1 MNDISEEKV
10 RNAVAQVKHPAIDR
24 TLMELGI
31 LKDITIEGDTVF
43 VTLAFPFPGIP
54 IRELLVESVRK
65 PVEELGAKV
74 EVKTGDD
81 CGRTASFLSYGAGS
95 VGIIKYKIRC
105 YRIAHLFGCDT
116 ITSSI

>member
-54 IRELLVESVRK
+54 IGELLIESVRE
-65 PVEELGAKV
+65 PLEELGAKV
-74 EVKTGDD
+74 EVKTTVM
-81 CGRTASFLSYGAGS
+81 TAEELQAFLAMEQEAWG
-95 VGIIKYKIRC
+95 
-105 YRIAHLFGCDT
+105 L
-116 ITSSI
+116 

>member
-1 MNDISEEKV
+1 MGDIDISEEKV

-31 LKDITIEGDTVF
+31 LKDITVEGDTVF

-54 IRELLVESVRK
+54 IRELLIESVRK

-74 EVKTGDD
+74 EVKTTVM
-81 CGRTASFLSYGAGS
+81 TAEELQAFLAMEQEAWG
-95 VGIIKYKIRC
+95 
-105 YRIAHLFGCDT
+105 L
-116 ITSSI
+116 

>member
-1 MNDISEEKV
+1 MGDIDISEEKV

-31 LKDITIEGDTVF
+31 LKDITVEGDTVF

-74 EVKTGDD
+74 EVKTTVM
-81 CGRTASFLSYGAGS
+81 TAEELQAFLAMEQEAWG
-95 VGIIKYKIRC
+95 
-105 YRIAHLFGCDT
+105 L
-116 ITSSI
+116 

>member
-31 LKDITIEGDTVF
+31 LKDITVEGDTVF

-74 EVKTGDD
+74 EVKTTVM
-81 CGRTASFLSYGAGS
+81 TAEELQAFLAMEQEAWG
-95 VGIIKYKIRC
+95 
-105 YRIAHLFGCDT
+105 L
-116 ITSSI
+116 

>member
-31 LKDITIEGDTVF
+31 LKDITVEGDTVF

-74 EVKTGDD
+74 EVKTTVM
-81 CGRTASFLSYGAGS
+81 TAEELQAFLAMEQEAW
-95 VGIIKYKIRC
+95 R
-105 YRIAHLFGCDT
+105 L
-116 ITSSI
+116 

>member
-31 LKDITIEGDTVF
+31 LKDITVEGDTVF

-54 IRELLVESVRK
+54 IRELLIESVRK

-74 EVKTGDD
+74 EVKTTVM
-81 CGRTASFLSYGAGS
+81 TAEELQAFLAMEQEAW
-95 VGIIKYKIRC
+95 R
-105 YRIAHLFGCDT
+105 L
-116 ITSSI
+116 

>member
-1 MNDISEEKV
+1 MGDIDISEEKI

-24 TLMELGI
+24 TLTELGI
-31 LKDITIEGDTVF
+31 LKDITVEGDTVF

-74 EVKTGDD
+74 EVKTTVM
-81 CGRTASFLSYGAGS
+81 TAEELQAFLAMEREAW
-95 VGIIKYKIRC
+95 K
-105 YRIAHLFGCDT
+105 L
-116 ITSSI
+116 

>member
-1 MNDISEEKV
+1 MGDIDISEEKV

-31 LKDITIEGDTVF
+31 LKDITVEGDTVF

-54 IRELLVESVRK
+54 IRELLIESVRK

-74 EVKTGDD
+74 EVKTTVM
-81 CGRTASFLSYGAGS
+81 TAEELQAFLAMEQEAW
-95 VGIIKYKIRC
+95 R
-105 YRIAHLFGCDT
+105 L
-116 ITSSI
+116 

>member
-1 MNDISEEKV
+1 
-10 RNAVAQVKHPAIDR
+10 VKHPAIDR

-31 LKDITIEGDTVF
+31 LKDITVEGDTVF

-74 EVKTGDD
+74 EVKTTVM
-81 CGRTASFLSYGAGS
+81 TAEELQAFLAMEQEAW
-95 VGIIKYKIRC
+95 R
-105 YRIAHLFGCDT
+105 L
-116 ITSSI
+116 

>member
-31 LKDITIEGDTVF
+31 LKDITVEGDTVF

-54 IRELLVESVRK
+54 IRELLIESVRK

-74 EVKTGDD
+74 EVKTTVM
-81 CGRTASFLSYGAGS
+81 TAEELQAFLAMEQEAWG
-95 VGIIKYKIRC
+95 
-105 YRIAHLFGCDT
+105 L
-116 ITSSI
+116 

>member
-1 MNDISEEKV
+1 MGDIDISEEKV

-31 LKDITIEGDTVF
+31 LKDITVEGDTVF

-54 IRELLVESVRK
+54 IREMLVESVRK

-74 EVKTGDD
+74 EVKTTVM
-81 CGRTASFLSYGAGS
+81 TAEELQAFLAMEQEAWG
-95 VGIIKYKIRC
+95 
-105 YRIAHLFGCDT
+105 L
-116 ITSSI
+116 

>member
-1 MNDISEEKV
+1 MGDIDISEEKV

-31 LKDITIEGDTVF
+31 LKDITVEGDTVF

-74 EVKTGDD
+74 EVKTTVM
-81 CGRTASFLSYGAGS
+81 TAEELQAFLAMEQEAW
-95 VGIIKYKIRC
+95 R
-105 YRIAHLFGCDT
+105 L
-116 ITSSI
+116 

>member
-24 TLMELGI
+24 TLTELGI
-31 LKDITIEGDTVF
+31 LKDITVEGDTVF

-54 IRELLVESVRK
+54 IRELLIESVRK

-74 EVKTGDD
+74 EVKTTVM
-81 CGRTASFLSYGAGS
+81 TAEELQAFLAMEQEAW
-95 VGIIKYKIRC
+95 R
-105 YRIAHLFGCDT
+105 L
-116 ITSSI
+116 

>member
-31 LKDITIEGDTVF
+31 LKDITVEGDTVF

-54 IRELLVESVRK
+54 IREMLVESVRK

-74 EVKTGDD
+74 EVKTTVM
-81 CGRTASFLSYGAGS
+81 TAEELQAFLAMEQEAWG
-95 VGIIKYKIRC
+95 
-105 YRIAHLFGCDT
+105 L
-116 ITSSI
+116 

>member
-1 MNDISEEKV
+1 MGDIDISEEKV

-31 LKDITIEGDTVF
+31 LKDITVEGDTVF

-54 IRELLVESVRK
+54 IREMLVESVRK

-74 EVKTGDD
+74 EVKT
-81 CGRTASFLSYGAGS
+81 TVMTTEELQAFLAMEQEAW
-95 VGIIKYKIRC
+95 R
-105 YRIAHLFGCDT
+105 L
-116 ITSSI
+116 

>member
-31 LKDITIEGDTVF
+31 LKDITVEGDTVF

-54 IRELLVESVRK
+54 IRELLIESVRK
-65 PVEELGAKV
+65 PVEKLGAKV
-74 EVKTGDD
+74 EVKTTVM
-81 CGRTASFLSYGAGS
+81 TAEELQAFLAMEQEAW
-95 VGIIKYKIRC
+95 R
-105 YRIAHLFGCDT
+105 L
-116 ITSSI
+116 

>member
-1 MNDISEEKV
+1 MNGISEEKV

-31 LKDITIEGDTVF
+31 LKDITVEGDTVF

-54 IRELLVESVRK
+54 IREMLVESVRK

-74 EVKTGDD
+74 EVKTTVM
-81 CGRTASFLSYGAGS
+81 TAEELQAFLAMEQEAWG
-95 VGIIKYKIRC
+95 
-105 YRIAHLFGCDT
+105 L
-116 ITSSI
+116 

>member
-24 TLMELGI
+24 TLTELGI
-31 LKDITIEGDTVF
+31 LKDITVEGDTVF

-54 IRELLVESVRK
+54 IRELLIESVRK

-74 EVKTGDD
+74 EVKTTVM
-81 CGRTASFLSYGAGS
+81 TAEELQAFLAMEQEAWG
-95 VGIIKYKIRC
+95 
-105 YRIAHLFGCDT
+105 L
-116 ITSSI
+116 